1 MRHPEPRGFSRR
13 LVERLLLAT
22 DNDASVSRRIDV
34 FSRLLLAKPY
44 QANPLV
50 GSAQSEEVFT
60 AALDG
65 FDCVTYIETV
75 LALARASTADDF
87 VGWLRRIRYRNG
99 TIRWE
104 CRNHYMTSWIGNN
117 LRQRILETVSAPGIP
132 VSGRDRVLQAV
143 PGLGALRTR
152 VRCVPKRAVPRLSAY
167 MRTGDLI
174 FFASTRS
181 DLDVFHAGI
190 LVREGQKS
198 RLRHAS
204 RSQGLVVEQDLSD
217 FLKSNRMAG
226 VVVVRPRE
234 CARAAATHNRDGGC
248 LSMPRGW
255 GRAGR
260 GAARRQLRREHRLSN

>member
-22 DNDASVSRRIDV
+22 DNDASVSHRIDAL
-34 FSRLLLAKPY
+34 SRKLLGKPY

-50 GSAQSEEVFT
+50 GSADSEEIFT

-75 LALARASTADDF
+75 LALARAANADDF
-87 VGWLRRIRYRNG
+87 VEWLRRIRYRNG
-99 TIRWE
+99 IIRWQ

-117 LRQRILETVSAPGIP
+117 LRERLLETISAPGVP
-132 VSGRDRVLQAV
+132 VSSRERVLHAV
-143 PGLGALRTR
+143 SGLGALRTR
-152 VRCVPKRAVPRLSAY
+152 VRCVPKRAAPRLSAY

-174 FFASTRS
+174 FFASTRR

-190 LVREGQKS
+190 LVRDGREP

-204 RSQGLVVEQDLSD
+204 RSQGLVVEQDLSG
-217 FLKSNRMAG
+217 FLRSNRMAG
-226 VVVVRPRE
+226 VVVVRPRD
-234 CARAAATHNRDGGC
+234 CARAATMHHRNGGC
-248 LSMPRGW
+248 LSMPRSRG
-255 GRAGR
+255 GAGK
-260 GAARRQLRREHRLSN
+260 GAARRQLRREDRLSH